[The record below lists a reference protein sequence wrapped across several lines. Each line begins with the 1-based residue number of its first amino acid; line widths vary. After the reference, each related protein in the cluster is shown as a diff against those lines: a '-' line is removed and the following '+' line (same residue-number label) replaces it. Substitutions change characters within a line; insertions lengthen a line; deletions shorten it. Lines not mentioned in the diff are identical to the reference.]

1 MNCRS
6 VLLFGLAGLIA
17 GASNLSL
24 AQSPSP
30 HLRAAERLI
39 RANDKDGDGKL
50 SRAEFPKQFQRVF
63 PQVDSNK
70 DGFVTAA
77 EDTAFRE
84 RRNRG
89 GSKSRSNRTA
99 GKRGD
104 RNRGLPEGAKVLR
117 DIVYAKVGQRELVLD
132 LYLPSN
138 PRGKLPVVMWIHGG
152 GWRNGDKG
160 SAGAARP
167 MVGRGFAVADVAY
180 RLSGE
185 AIFPAQ
191 VEDCKA
197 AVRWVRA
204 NATKHGLDGERIGVW
219 GSSAGGHLVAFLG
232 TSGDVKEFETDS
244 HSGVSSRVQAVVDW
258 FGPTDLLSMNKQAI
272 PGAKMDH
279 DAATSPESLLV
290 GGPIQKE
297 PFRSIAIKAD
307 PITYVSADDPP
318 FLIQHGDADLLVS
331 FRQSE
336 VLHTALKKA
345 GVDSTLRIV
354 KGGDHGFKQGEPSR
368 EKLVEE
374 AFAFFEKHLKRD
386 RAAR

>member
-30 HLRAAERLI
+30 HRRAAERLI

-232 TSGDVKEFETDS
+232 TSGV
-244 HSGVSSRVQAVVDW
+244 
-258 FGPTDLLSMNKQAI
+258 
-272 PGAKMDH
+272 
-279 DAATSPESLLV
+279 
-290 GGPIQKE
+290 
-297 PFRSIAIKAD
+297 
-307 PITYVSADDPP
+307 
-318 FLIQHGDADLLVS
+318 
-331 FRQSE
+331 
-336 VLHTALKKA
+336 
-345 GVDSTLRIV
+345 
-354 KGGDHGFKQGEPSR
+354 
-368 EKLVEE
+368 
-374 AFAFFEKHLKRD
+374 
-386 RAAR
+386 